1 MKIIGYIA
9 LLALVLVAVI
19 FAAGQLGFLRGQP
32 PPGLGA
38 QQGRLKPPSL
48 TPNSVSS
55 QAGLYPDH
63 PQRSYAEVSPFKY
76 AGDGK
81 AALRSLAALLE
92 ASERCVLIKREPNYL
107 YAQCST
113 RWLKFTDDVEFYL
126 EEAASVIHVRSA
138 SRLGQK
144 DFGVNRA
151 RVEALRARF
160 EQSVATRAI
169 ASKPSPS

>member
-1 MKIIGYIA
+1 MKIIGYVA
-9 LLALVLVAVI
+9 LLALVLAALMV
-19 FAAGQLGFLRGQP
+19 AAGQLGFLRGEP
-32 PPGLGA
+32 PARLGV

-63 PQRSYAEVSPFKY
+63 TQRSYAEVAPFRY

-92 ASERCVLIKREPNYL
+92 ASERCVLVKREPDYL

-113 RWLKFTDDVEFYL
+113 RWLKFTDDVEFSL
-126 EEAASVIHVRSA
+126 DEAAAVIHVRSA

-160 EQSVATRAI
+160 EQSAGTTLLQ
-169 ASKPSPS
+169 K

>member
-1 MKIIGYIA
+1 MKIIGFVL
-9 LLALVLVAVI
+9 LLALALAAALVV
-19 FAAGQLGFLRGQP
+19 AGQLGFLSGKP
-32 PPGLGA
+32 PEGLGVH
-38 QQGRLKPPSL
+38 QGRLKPPSL

-55 QAGLYPDH
+55 QAGLYADH
-63 PQRSYAEVSPFKY
+63 PQRSYAEVAPFKY

-81 AALRSLAALLE
+81 AAMLRLAELLQG
-92 ASERCVLIKREPNYL
+92 SERCVLVTREPAYL

-126 EEAASVIHVRSA
+126 DEAASVIHVRSA

-144 DFGVNRA
+144 DLGVNRA

-160 EQSVATRAI
+160 GQSISSAPMLQ
-169 ASKPSPS
+169 K

>member
-9 LLALVLVAVI
+9 LLALVLVAVGVV
-19 FAAGQLGFLRGQP
+19 AGQLGFLRGQP
-32 PPGLGA
+32 PGGLGV

-63 PQRSYAEVSPFKY
+63 PQRSYAEVAPFKY

-81 AALRSLAALLE
+81 AALRSLAALLQ
-92 ASERCVLIKREPNYL
+92 ASERCVLVKRQPDYL
-107 YAQCST
+107 YAQCTT

-126 EEAASVIHVRSA
+126 DEAASVIHVRSA

-151 RVEALRARF
+151 RVEALRTRF
-160 EQSVATRAI
+160 EQGATANLLQ
-169 ASKPSPS
+169 K

>member
-1 MKIIGYIA
+1 MKIIKFA
-9 LLALVLVAVI
+9 LLLVLVLGAMLVI
-19 FAAGQLGFLRGQP
+19 AGQLGFLSGKP
-32 PPGLGA
+32 PAGLGVHE
-38 QQGRLKPPSL
+38 GRLKAPAI

-55 QAGLYPDH
+55 QAALDVDH
-63 PQRSYAEVSPFKY
+63 PQRSYADVAPFTY

-81 AALRSLAALLE
+81 AAMHGLSALIE
-92 ASERCVLIKREPNYL
+92 ASDRCALVTRESAYL

-126 EEAASVIHVRSA
+126 DETAGEIHVRSA
-138 SRLGQK
+138 SRLGQN

-160 EQSVATRAI
+160 EQRDPGTKSLQ
-169 ASKPSPS
+169 KQ

>member
-1 MKIIGYIA
+1 MKIIGYVA
-9 LLALVLVAVI
+9 LLALVLAALMV
-19 FAAGQLGFLRGQP
+19 AAGQLGFLRGEP
-32 PPGLGA
+32 PARLGV

-63 PQRSYAEVSPFKY
+63 TQRSYAEVAPFRY

-92 ASERCVLIKREPNYL
+92 ASERCVLVKREPDYL

-113 RWLKFTDDVEFYL
+113 RWLKFTDDVEFSL
-126 EEAASVIHVRSA
+126 DEAAAVIHVRSA

-151 RVEALRARF
+151 RVKALRARF
-160 EQSVATRAI
+160 EHSAATNPLQ
-169 ASKPSPS
+169 K

>member
-1 MKIIGYIA
+1 MKIIGYVA
-9 LLALVLVAVI
+9 LLAFVLAVAI

-32 PPGLGA
+32 PAVLGV
-38 QQGRLKPPSL
+38 QQGRLKTPSL

-55 QAGLYPDH
+55 QAQLY
-63 PQRSYAEVSPFKY
+63 SGE
-76 AGDGK
+76 GK
-81 AALRSLAALLE
+81 AALRSLAALLQ
-92 ASERCVLIKREPNYL
+92 ASERCVLVQREPNYL

-113 RWLKFTDDVEFYL
+113 RWLKFTDDVEFSL
-126 EEAASVIHVRSA
+126 DEAANVIHVRSA

-160 EQSVATRAI
+160 EQGAATNLLQ
-169 ASKPSPS
+169 K